1 MKKKVHHL
9 HCGAIN
15 YFLAYRYS
23 RMNGEQIHNPGSK
36 FALTGKTKREIVR
49 DISEIK
55 KTAKTF

>member
-1 MKKKVHHL
+1 MHH
-9 HCGAIN
+9 CAAIN

-49 DISEIK
+49 DKEK
-55 KTAKTF
+55 KNS